1 MYKIILFHLVF
12 FAALFGLVMPGLN
25 VLTGTVDFGG
35 GMLAVAVMTL
45 LSEVVVV
52 AGGVLGRI
60 VGDALG
66 INPLLQRKK
75 SEALSASLLTVLF
88 TGFLLAGSALF
99 PALLSVTFASSLL
112 ISVGVVAV
120 LFVALHIKRAIIAGQ
135 K

>member
-99 PALLSVTFASSLL
+99 PALLSVTLASSLL

>member
-1 MYKIILFHLVF
+1 MYKIILFHLAF
-12 FAALFGLVMPGLN
+12 FAALYGLVMPGLN